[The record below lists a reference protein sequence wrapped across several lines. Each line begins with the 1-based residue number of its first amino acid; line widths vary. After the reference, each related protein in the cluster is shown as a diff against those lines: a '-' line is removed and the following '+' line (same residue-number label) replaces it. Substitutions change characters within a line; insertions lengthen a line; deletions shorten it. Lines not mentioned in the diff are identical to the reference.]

1 MRVSNRDTDP
11 PMQKLLHA
19 VDVLCIDYY
28 EACPRKNRAN
38 KWNGCHSRPDRAV
51 LTASAEKNCWDFVHA
66 FGISSLASGRGGPR
80 YCGGQPSG
88 CKNGLSAPTSLFG
101 GSAHARVRALPFFTL
116 RGSLANRWRRG
127 SWLSRPQAR
136 APNLPIPHAPQFH
149 NQHRIL

>member
-1 MRVSNRDTDP
+1 
-11 PMQKLLHA
+11 MQKLLHA

-88 CKNGLSAPTSLFG
+88 CKNGLSAHMAVLHKVSSRARNSFAGCPVP
-101 GSAHARVRALPFFTL
+101 SAF
-116 RGSLANRWRRG
+116 
-127 SWLSRPQAR
+127 SRYASCAGCP
-136 APNLPIPHAPQFH
+136 
-149 NQHRIL
+149 